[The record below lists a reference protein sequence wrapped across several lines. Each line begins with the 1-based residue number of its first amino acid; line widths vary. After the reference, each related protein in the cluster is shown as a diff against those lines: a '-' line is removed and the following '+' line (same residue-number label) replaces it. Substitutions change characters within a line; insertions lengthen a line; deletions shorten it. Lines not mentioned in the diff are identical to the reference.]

1 MPPNHRKRS
10 KSRSWKR
17 KLERKAGQ
25 SAFLFILVNK
35 PGFRYTLLAL
45 ILCFLGAGLYVAP
58 LWNIAPETYG
68 KSVRVSLYRIH
79 EARGWKEKAIAA
91 AEQDDLE
98 ETAFL
103 LRMALSRNSLD
114 PDLYRMVLTNGMAFD
129 AQSPSEI
136 RDVALKGEQLLLLT
150 ATNAAD
156 LNLVLTYN
164 RLRGQYNLS
173 AGMLLAL
180 PDPTPDQV
188 MELFHL
194 LYTSRRVEDF
204 ERAYTLHAGRLPADL
219 RSQADLYQT
228 AVQALQTQS
237 EKNAVALIDRMR
249 AGSNSALER
258 QLRLD
263 VYGHLEAVDLFKE
276 VFQEIQKNEE
286 DQPEQH
292 ALYWKLLSGSGQL
305 INARKL
311 AAQYWPQV
319 IQHRFIRLQPVVQLA
334 KAYLDLGLADRSW
347 EVFQLVE
354 PTFGDN
360 PRYWME
366 FGDLLIEAQ
375 QWQDVIS
382 HAVKLRTHRGGIADT
397 KVYAF
402 FIEGLALGKQKMTI
416 PATTAFKRLIEESP
430 LKNATMV
437 TRMAQGMV
445 EVGHGDLALE
455 FLALH
460 DAMIE
465 DRSVF
470 FDLMFQAAKLAGN
483 PAALSAA
490 MKALEETSAPAPVT
504 AKRRLEK
511 AVLMLDDTEQ
521 PLGTFL
527 QVRSASDW
535 SDSERLLVASAR
547 WLQGDVSGLEAQLN
561 RIASESL
568 ASHEK
573 ALMTLIQ
580 FDRLLQLGRLE
591 EARSLLILMEEDR
604 LFPGYEAKLESLK
617 IQLNTS
623 PQESP

>member
-68 KSVRVSLYRIH
+68 KTVRASLYRIH

-164 RLRGQYNLS
+164 RLRGQDNLS

-237 EKNAVALIDRMR
+237 EENAVAMIDRMR

-292 ALYWKLLSGSGQL
+292 ALYWKLLSSSGQL

-319 IQHRFIRLQPVVQLA
+319 IQHRFIRLEPVVQLA
-334 KAYLDLGLADRSW
+334 KAYLDLGLSDRSW

-382 HAVKLRTHRGGIADT
+382 HAVKLRTQRGGIADT

-402 FIEGLALGKQKMTI
+402 FIEGLALGKQKMTM

-465 DRSVF
+465 DRPVF

-490 MKALEETSAPAPVT
+490 MKSLEEASAPAPVT

-561 RIASESL
+561 SIESESL

-580 FDRLLQLGRLE
+580 FDRLVQLGRLE

>member
-465 DRSVF
+465 DRPVF

-561 RIASESL
+561 SIASESL

-580 FDRLLQLGRLE
+580 FDRLVQLGRLE

>member
-1 MPPNHRKRS
+1 
-10 KSRSWKR
+10 
-17 KLERKAGQ
+17 LERKAGQ

-402 FIEGLALGKQKMTI
+402 FIEGLALGKQKMTM
-416 PATTAFKRLIEESP
+416 PATTAFKRLLEESP
-430 LKNATMV
+430 LKNPTMV

-465 DRSVF
+465 DRPVF
-470 FDLMFQAAKLAGN
+470 FDLIFQAAKLAGN

-527 QVRSASDW
+527 QVRSASEW

-561 RIASESL
+561 SIASESL

-580 FDRLLQLGRLE
+580 FDRLVQLGRLE

>member
-68 KSVRVSLYRIH
+68 KTVRASLYRIH
-79 EARGWKEKAIAA
+79 EARGWKEKAITA

-164 RLRGQYNLS
+164 RLRGQDNLS

-237 EKNAVALIDRMR
+237 EENAVAMIDRMR

-292 ALYWKLLSGSGQL
+292 ALYWKLLSSSGQL

-319 IQHRFIRLQPVVQLA
+319 IQHRFIRLEPVVQLA
-334 KAYLDLGLADRSW
+334 KAYLDLGLSDRSW

-382 HAVKLRTHRGGIADT
+382 HAVKLRTQRGGIADT

-402 FIEGLALGKQKMTI
+402 FIEGLALGKQKMTM

-465 DRSVF
+465 DRPVF

-490 MKALEETSAPAPVT
+490 MKSLEEASAPAPVT

-561 RIASESL
+561 SIESESL

-580 FDRLLQLGRLE
+580 FDRLIQLGRLE

>member
-1 MPPNHRKRS
+1 
-10 KSRSWKR
+10 
-17 KLERKAGQ
+17 LERKAGQ

-465 DRSVF
+465 DRPVF

-561 RIASESL
+561 SIASESL

-580 FDRLLQLGRLE
+580 FDRLVQLGRLE

>member
-164 RLRGQYNLS
+164 RLRGQDNLS

-204 ERAYTLHAGRLPADL
+204 ERAYALHAGRLPADL

-237 EKNAVALIDRMR
+237 EENAVAMIDRMR

-292 ALYWKLLSGSGQL
+292 ALYWKLLSSSGQL

-319 IQHRFIRLQPVVQLA
+319 IQHRFIRLEPVVQLA
-334 KAYLDLGLADRSW
+334 KAYLDLGLSDRSW

-382 HAVKLRTHRGGIADT
+382 HAVKLRTQRGGIADT

-402 FIEGLALGKQKMTI
+402 FIEGLALGKQKMTM

-465 DRSVF
+465 DRPVF

-490 MKALEETSAPAPVT
+490 MKSLEEASAPAPVT

-561 RIASESL
+561 SIESESL

-580 FDRLLQLGRLE
+580 FDRLIQLGRLE

>member
-1 MPPNHRKRS
+1 
-10 KSRSWKR
+10 
-17 KLERKAGQ
+17 LERKAGQ

-465 DRSVF
+465 DRPVF

-527 QVRSASDW
+527 QVRSASEW

-561 RIASESL
+561 SIASESL

-580 FDRLLQLGRLE
+580 FDRLVQLGRLE

>member
-382 HAVKLRTHRGGIADT
+382 HAVKLRTQRGGIADT

-402 FIEGLALGKQKMTI
+402 FIEGLALGKQKMTM

-465 DRSVF
+465 DRPVF

-490 MKALEETSAPAPVT
+490 MKALEETSPPAPVT

-561 RIASESL
+561 SIESESL

-580 FDRLLQLGRLE
+580 FDRLIQLGRLE

>member
-465 DRSVF
+465 DRPVF

-527 QVRSASDW
+527 QVRSASEW

-561 RIASESL
+561 SIASESL

-580 FDRLLQLGRLE
+580 FDRLVQLGRLE

>member
-1 MPPNHRKRS
+1 
-10 KSRSWKR
+10 
-17 KLERKAGQ
+17 
-25 SAFLFILVNK
+25 
-35 PGFRYTLLAL
+35 
-45 ILCFLGAGLYVAP
+45 
-58 LWNIAPETYG
+58 
-68 KSVRVSLYRIH
+68 
-79 EARGWKEKAIAA
+79 
-91 AEQDDLE
+91 
-98 ETAFL
+98 
-103 LRMALSRNSLD
+103 
-114 PDLYRMVLTNGMAFD
+114 
-129 AQSPSEI
+129 
-136 RDVALKGEQLLLLT
+136 
-150 ATNAAD
+150 
-156 LNLVLTYN
+156 
-164 RLRGQYNLS
+164 
-173 AGMLLAL
+173 
-180 PDPTPDQV
+180 
-188 MELFHL
+188 
-194 LYTSRRVEDF
+194 
-204 ERAYTLHAGRLPADL
+204 
-219 RSQADLYQT
+219 
-228 AVQALQTQS
+228 
-237 EKNAVALIDRMR
+237 MR

-292 ALYWKLLSGSGQL
+292 ALYWKLLSSSGQL

-382 HAVKLRTHRGGIADT
+382 HAVKLRTQRGGIADT

-402 FIEGLALGKQKMTI
+402 FIEGLALGKQKMTM

-465 DRSVF
+465 DRPVF

-490 MKALEETSAPAPVT
+490 MKSLEETSAPAPVT

-561 RIASESL
+561 SIESESL

-580 FDRLLQLGRLE
+580 FDRLIQLGRLE

>member
-68 KSVRVSLYRIH
+68 KTVRASLYRIH
-79 EARGWKEKAIAA
+79 EARGWKEKAITA

-164 RLRGQYNLS
+164 RLRGQDNLS

-237 EKNAVALIDRMR
+237 EENAVAMIDRMR

-292 ALYWKLLSGSGQL
+292 ALYWKLLSSSGQL

-319 IQHRFIRLQPVVQLA
+319 IQHRFIRLEPVVQLA
-334 KAYLDLGLADRSW
+334 KAYLDLGLSDRSW

-382 HAVKLRTHRGGIADT
+382 HAVKLRTQRGGIADT

-402 FIEGLALGKQKMTI
+402 FIEGLALGKQKMTM

-465 DRSVF
+465 DRPVF

-490 MKALEETSAPAPVT
+490 MKSLEEASAPAPVT

-521 PLGTFL
+521 SLGTFL

-561 RIASESL
+561 SIESESL

-580 FDRLLQLGRLE
+580 FDRLIQLGRLE